1 MIKKWHQTS
10 VHHLLPRSMWGNN
23 EGQNL
28 IEIKD
33 NLHRSFHH
41 LFANQLIAKQLLTTL
56 DLSAKALRPDVVEWL
71 VETLNTRD
79 IDNIYDRY
87 DEDVIR

>member
-10 VHHLLPRSMWGNN
+10 VHHLLPRSMWGNS

>member
-1 MIKKWHQTS
+1 MGWA
-10 VHHLLPRSMWGNN
+10 NN
-23 EGQNL
+23 DEN
-28 IEIKD
+28 IVTIRD
-33 NLHRSFHH
+33 TLHRSFHH
-41 LFANQLIAKQLLTTL
+41 LFANQLIAQQLLTTL